1 MKLNAITVT
10 GAIVLGLLSTGQ
22 AAEINQQG
30 ASEIERNLTKLLPK
44 ALSSDGFVTV
54 NPAGNRYEI
63 IYDLAKLLK
72 NINPADFAISGVVPW
87 SIFATPQDD
96 GLWKVEGNNSV
107 NASGHFSAAG
117 QPRTDFT
124 YTVDSLIFS
133 GLFDPA
139 ISYLRS
145 GDFSSKAVRFS
156 SKTDAEEV
164 SVATDSSNYKLTS
177 SESASAG
184 RTNFAGSGT
193 FSAFVETVTGRNV
206 PPIEIRAD
214 TVDFAAAVNGVP
226 AREIRDLVI
235 FILDH
240 ADDKKL
246 RRADSEAL
254 KSLLRKAF
262 PLMTSLNETISLNNL
277 TVSNVAGNGGAKTL
291 DYTVAMSGPT
301 NATRFDLGMAA
312 EQISFDSSLVPAAY
326 SSFVPSSV
334 QVQLALPD
342 IDLAAFGDELLKVDF
357 SKPSSDR
364 ESEKAFEKLVEG
376 HDFVVA
382 FPKIAA
388 VSSVYDADI
397 SGEIRGDPKMK
408 KEYSM
413 KATIL
418 ARDFD
423 KTIAAVQELAKTSPD
438 LNQISFG
445 LMMAKGFAKADP
457 DGRQRWDIDIA
468 RSGAVTING
477 QVVKG
482 AE

>member
-1 MKLNAITVT
+1 MKLNIITVT
-10 GAIVLGLLSTGQ
+10 GAVFLGLMTTGQ

-30 ASEIERNLTKLLPK
+30 ARDIERNLTTLLPEP
-44 ALSSDGFVTV
+44 LSKNGIVTV
-54 NPAGNRYEI
+54 NPAGSRYEI
-63 IYDLAKLLK
+63 IYDFEKLLK
-72 NINPADFAISGVVPW
+72 TIKPADFAISGVGPW

-96 GLWKVEGNNSV
+96 GLWKLEGDNSLH
-107 NASGHFSAAG
+107 ASGQFSAAG
-117 QPRTDFT
+117 QPKTDFA
-124 YTVDSLIFS
+124 YSVDSLIFS

-145 GDFSSKAVRFS
+145 GDFSSKAIRFS

-164 SVATDSSNYKLTS
+164 SVASDSSNYKLTS
-177 SESASAG
+177 SESATAG

-193 FSAFVETVTGRNV
+193 ASAFVETISGRNV
-206 PPIEIRAD
+206 PPVEIRAD
-214 TVDFAAAVNGVP
+214 TIDFAAAANGVP
-226 AREIRDLVI
+226 AREIRDIVI
-235 FILDH
+235 FLVDH
-240 ADDKKL
+240 ADDKTL
-246 RRADSEAL
+246 RRADSQAL
-254 KSLLRKAF
+254 KDLLRKAF

-291 DYTVAMSGPT
+291 DYTVAMSGPS
-301 NATRFDLGMAA
+301 NATRFDIGMAA
-312 EQISFDSSLVPAAY
+312 QQISIDSSLVPAAY
-326 SSFVPSSV
+326 AAFVPQSL

-342 IDLAAFGDELLKVDF
+342 IDLAAFGEELLKIDF
-357 SKPSSDR
+357 SKSASDR
-364 ESEKAFEKLVEG
+364 ESEKAFEKLIEG

-388 VSSVYDADI
+388 VSGVYDAEI
-397 SGEIRGDPKMK
+397 SGEMRGDPKTQK
-408 KEYSM
+408 DYSM

-438 LNQISFG
+438 LNQVSFG

-468 RSGAVTING
+468 RSGAITING